1 MREKKKVYASEIV
14 QVGAWKAFVGF
25 AVDFFL
31 SFALLMVG
39 TFFISPFLQDALG
52 ANTSKQNMQTLL
64 EDSRLFSVKSDSSSL
79 TWGYYFYGSGYEN
92 QLDKNGKIEKA
103 YGGVD
108 EAYVGHYPYELYTD
122 IIFSYYYSFSFNE
135 GNLFVGLDRNI
146 NSDIASFSVEDR
158 GKYIGENIFG
168 IKNDKESYFAFD
180 VDENNNPKYTAKPVL
195 NMQNETVLTLFNEQT
210 ASVAS
215 AKLTSFFVHGGP
227 LYDGVYELTC
237 SNLQTY
243 QPRFKDLKAEANNI
257 IFVSNIPIRLIPPM
271 IFFLL
276 IPLILR
282 DGKTL
287 GRLLAN
293 TAVID
298 VNGYS
303 AKKDRILLHQ
313 LILYLPWLLSLL
325 PYDVLAIITVVV
337 VYFTMFLVINLTSSK
352 RGIHELI
359 AGTMT
364 VNDLES
370 SYFSSKE
377 EYEEYV
383 KTNPNSL
390 EEPIKEYEEVEPE
403 VEDASSINK
412 EEEAEIVENSAETSL
427 NVKNNE
433 LSEEEEDDFVD
444 KK

>member
-1 MREKKKVYASEIV
+1 MREKKKAYASEIV

-79 TWGYYFYGSGYEN
+79 TWGYYLYGSGYEN
-92 QLDKNGKIEKA
+92 QLDKDGKIEKA

-180 VDENNNPKYTAKPVL
+180 VDEGNNPKYTAKPVL

-383 KTNPNSL
+383 KANPSSL
-390 EEPIKEYEEVEPE
+390 EEPIKEYEEVEPK

-412 EEEAEIVENSAETSL
+412 EEEAEVVENPAETSS